1 MKIDTIELSWFRGAA
16 TKATLA
22 TGLKSV
28 VVYGENACGK
38 SSFVDAIEFIITQGK
53 IEHLKNEFSDPNNC
67 VRNTETPNGEDCKAR
82 ISFENGCYVEAHVP
96 QTGRIRFEA
105 SSDDLLPA
113 IQEWDVQR
121 HILRQDEVSDFIHLT
136 KSKKYSVL
144 SPLLGLQKY
153 EEIAQNMVRIRDSV
167 LEASQYQML
176 QGEFVTIQNEINEVL
191 PNVNAENRKK
201 LVHSRA
207 KKYVQVPIKEN
218 VDTIA
223 KAAIAALET
232 LLQDKEPQVKRYL
245 VMQSLNKISIKEK
258 LESVIRSQDELA
270 KISEQYI
277 DHKIPILENAEK
289 ILASV
294 EDLTQKIECPA
305 CGQYILGTEF
315 KEHVNQELEKLK
327 KAREVRNQAVAE
339 KQAFT
344 IALSN
349 FISQYQSEKAFL
361 EWLSL
366 PENKGI
372 NSLFVRLTKI
382 SIEAPTN
389 RWSTELIEKLK
400 AVTKELCPIVEKEAK
415 IEAPATTTIV
425 DDLNF
430 FRVSLKIPRLEHLE
444 STLAKIDLL
453 LSTLNDSFNKIRE
466 EIANI
471 TERVLKAISKDIAR
485 IWSLIHPGQPIENV
499 RLSPSEKDKAI
510 EVCLKFYGKEQPDP
524 RLTLSEG
531 YRNSLGLSIFLAL
544 ANQGKAKENPIVLDD
559 IVSSL
564 DREHRGMVTQ
574 LLRSELSERQVIL
587 FTHDREWFGE
597 LRGFLESENWKFFT
611 LKKWESPQ
619 VGIELLPSSYTF
631 DEAEALVSTHV
642 SSSGNAVRAIMD
654 TELPRAAAK
663 LKLKM
668 PFIQGYHNDYRMAVD
683 FLDDFISEG
692 EKSFKI
698 KDGNKWKVHQD
709 ALNSWKDARRLL
721 IAWANRASHGGSLST
736 PEAKTLIDSCKKAL
750 SYFDC
755 AQCKKKV
762 WTLEAPEYAQCQCGS
777 IRWKLE

>member
-1 MKIDTIELSWFRGAA
+1 MKIDTVELSWFRGAA
-16 TKATLA
+16 IKATLK

-67 VRNTETPNGEDCKAR
+67 VRNTETPDGEDCKAR
-82 ISFENGCYVEAHVP
+82 ISFENAGYIEANVP

-105 SSDDLLPA
+105 SSNDLLAA

-167 LEASQYQML
+167 LETSQYQML
-176 QGEFVTIQNEINEVL
+176 QGEFATIRDEISDVL
-191 PNVNAENRKK
+191 PNVDAETRKN

-207 KKYVQVPIKEN
+207 NKYVQVPIKET

-223 KAAIAALET
+223 KTAITALEK

-245 VMQSLNKISIKEK
+245 VMQSLNRIPIKTK
-258 LESVIRSQDELA
+258 LESVIKSQDELA
-270 KISEQYI
+270 KISENYI
-277 DHKIPILENAEK
+277 DHKIPILENTEK
-289 ILASV
+289 ILESV
-294 EDLTQKIECPA
+294 EDLTKEIECPA
-305 CGQYILGTEF
+305 CGQHILGTEF
-315 KEHVNQELEKLK
+315 KDHVCKELGELK
-327 KAREVRNQAVAE
+327 KARDARKLAVAE

-344 IALSN
+344 VALSN
-349 FISQYQSEKAFL
+349 FISQYKSEKAFL

-372 NSLFVRLTKI
+372 NSLFVKLTET
-382 SIEAPTN
+382 SIEEPTN
-389 RWSTELIEKLK
+389 RWPTELIEKLK
-400 AVTKELCPIVEKEAK
+400 VVTNELCPMVAKEAMC
-415 IEAPATTTIV
+415 EAPATTTIV
-425 DDLNF
+425 SDLTF
-430 FRVSLKIPRLEHLE
+430 FRVCLKIPRFEQLE
-444 STLAKIDLL
+444 SSLAKIDLL
-453 LSTLNDSFNKIRE
+453 LSTLDSSYNKIRE
-466 EIANI
+466 EIAKI
-471 TERVLKAISKDIAR
+471 TEQVLKEISHDIAR
-485 IWSLIHPGQPIENV
+485 IWSLIHPRQPIENV

-510 EVCLKFYGKEQPDP
+510 EICLKFYGKEQSDP

-544 ANQGKAKENPIVLDD
+544 ANQGSAKESPIVLDD

-574 LLRSELSERQVIL
+574 LLCSELSGRQVIL

-597 LRGFLESENWKFFT
+597 LRGFLESENWMFFT
-611 LKKWESPQ
+611 LKKWESPE
-619 VGIELLPSSYTF
+619 VGIELLPSTYTF
-631 DEAEALVSTHV
+631 DEAEALIAIHIG
-642 SSSGNAVRAIMD
+642 SSGNAVRAIMD
-654 TELPRAAAK
+654 TELPKAAAK
-663 LKLKM
+663 LKLAM
-668 PFIQGYHNDYRMAVD
+668 PYIQGYQNDYRMAAE
-683 FLDDFISEG
+683 FLNYFISQG
-692 EKSFKI
+692 ERFRI
-698 KDGNKWKVHQD
+698 RDGTEWKTHRD
-709 ALNSWKDARRLL
+709 AINSWKEARRLL
-721 IAWANRASHGGSLST
+721 IAWGNPASHGGRIST
-736 PEAKTLIDSCKKAL
+736 PEAKTLIDTCKKAL
-750 SYFDC
+750 SCFDC
-755 AQCKKKV
+755 LQCKRKV
-762 WTLEAPEYAQCQCGS
+762 WALEAADYVRCQCDS

>member
-16 TKATLA
+16 TKATLE

-53 IEHLKNEFSDPNNC
+53 IEHLRNEFSDLNNC
-67 VRNTETPNGEDCKAR
+67 VRNTETPDGEDCKAR
-82 ISFENGCYVEAHVP
+82 ISFENGRWVEAHVP
-96 QTGRIRFEA
+96 QMGRIRFEA
-105 SSDDLLPA
+105 SSDDLLTA

-167 LEASQYQML
+167 LERSQYQML
-176 QGEFVTIQNEINEVL
+176 QGEFVTIRNEIDEVL
-191 PNVNAENRKK
+191 PNVNAGTRKK
-201 LVHSRA
+201 MVHSRA

-223 KAAIAALET
+223 KRAIIALET

-245 VMQSLNKISIKEK
+245 VMQSLNKIPMKEK

-270 KISEQYI
+270 RISENYI
-277 DHKIPILENAEK
+277 DHKIPILENTEK
-289 ILASV
+289 ILESV
-294 EDLTQKIECPA
+294 DLTREIECPA

-315 KEHVNQELEKLK
+315 KNHVNQELGKLE
-327 KAREVRNQAVAE
+327 KAREARNQAVAE

-344 IALSN
+344 VALSN

-366 PENKGI
+366 PENKRI
-372 NSLFVRLTKI
+372 NSLFVRLTRI
-382 SIEAPTN
+382 PIEEPTS
-389 RWSTELIEKLK
+389 RWSIGLIEKLK
-400 AVTKELCPIVEKEAK
+400 VATNELCPIVEKEAK

-430 FRVSLKIPRLEHLE
+430 FRVCLKIPRLEHLE
-444 STLAKIDLL
+444 STLASIDLL
-453 LSTLNDSFNKIRE
+453 LSTLNDSFDKIRK

-471 TERVLKAISKDIAR
+471 TQQVLKTISQDIAR

-499 RLSPSEKDKAI
+499 RLSPSGKDKAI

-544 ANQGKAKENPIVLDD
+544 ANQGNAKENPIVLDD

-564 DREHRGMVTQ
+564 DREHRGMITQ

-597 LRGFLESENWKFFT
+597 LRGFLESENWKFFN

-631 DEAEALVSTHV
+631 DEAKALISTHIG
-642 SSSGNAVRAIMD
+642 SSGNAVRAIMD

-668 PFIQGYHNDYRMAVD
+668 LFIQGYHNDYRMAVD

-692 EKSFKI
+692 KERFEI
-698 KDGNKWKVHQD
+698 KDGNKWKVHED
-709 ALNSWKDARRLL
+709 ALNSWKDAKSLL

-736 PEAKTLIDSCKKAL
+736 SEANALIDTCKKAL
-750 SYFDC
+750 SYFEC

-762 WTLEAPEYAQCQCGS
+762 WTLEALNYTQCQCGS
-777 IRWKLE
+777 TRWKLK